1 METKPW
7 YQTYFGEDYLEAFSP
22 GFHPER
28 TSQEVDFIDRTL
40 ALPTG
45 SRILD
50 LCCGHGRH
58 LIELAALGYAMTGL
72 DLDPLF
78 LDIARQEADRRE
90 LTVRL
95 EHRDM
100 RDIPFT
106 SEFDGIVNYFTAFG
120 CFEEEEENQ
129 TVLEGVASAL
139 KPGGRFLIDVMSR
152 DHLVRIHQSRDWQET
167 ENGVKILY
175 NRQFDPLRGRNNVQ
189 RTMIYPD
196 GTVKEAT
203 HSIRVYTGD
212 ELIRMLTMAGLKIE
226 GVYGDSDGRPFTIES
241 PRLVILSRK

>member
-120 CFEEEEENQ
+120 
-129 TVLEGVASAL
+129 AS
-139 KPGGRFLIDVMSR
+139 KKRK
-152 DHLVRIHQSRDWQET
+152 RIRQSWRAW
-167 ENGVKILY
+167 
-175 NRQFDPLRGRNNVQ
+175 P
-189 RTMIYPD
+189 
-196 GTVKEAT
+196 A
-203 HSIRVYTGD
+203 H
-212 ELIRMLTMAGLKIE
+212 
-226 GVYGDSDGRPFTIES
+226 
-241 PRLVILSRK
+241 